1 MAGVYR
7 KPSRFEENRKQLDH
21 STILARS
28 PLISFETIND
38 EAILIHID
46 SGDYYSLNR
55 VGLEFWKM
63 LDGRHTIAQHA
74 RTLAELY
81 DQDPDEVAADLL
93 VLATVLAEKDL
104 VEQRP

>member
-7 KPSRFEENRKQLDH
+7 KPSRSEENRKQLDD

-46 SGDYYSLNR
+46 SGHYYSLNR
-55 VGLEFWKM
+55 VGLEFWKK

-74 RTLAELY
+74 MTIAELY
-81 DQDPDEVAADLL
+81 DQDPDHVAADLL
-93 VLATVLAEKDL
+93 ALATILAEKDL